1 LNVSADSGEININ
14 LQKVE
19 KGSTW
24 DGALQGQGQSVDPMT
39 KESMQKKIML
49 ERFQEEVYITIYT
62 LTAVKTSTV
71 CFLWLT
77 SNRDEFA
84 RYQPGQLT
92 P

>member
-1 LNVSADSGEININ
+1 MSVAHILTKACRLYATDFNVYAESGEININ

-49 ERFQEEVYITIYT
+49 ERFQEEVYIYRHLI
-62 LTAVKTSTV
+62 
-71 CFLWLT
+71 
-77 SNRDEFA
+77 
-84 RYQPGQLT
+84 
-92 P
+92 